1 MELTFKPNTAEQLQ
15 NKKKIKDPIITGAII
30 TIWALLLIFI
40 LYPVSKAMITSIMVD
55 GRVSFEHYIYLFKQA
70 WLRKT
75 FINSMKLAVT
85 VATISTFI
93 GYCYAYALNRTD
105 IPCKGFF
112 QQMSLLPII
121 SPPFMFALSVILLL
135 GKNGLITKK
144 LLGLTSFN
152 IYGFDGLVLV
162 QSLSMFPIA
171 YLVLD
176 GVLKA
181 ISPDLEDSAF
191 NLGATRRQVFR
202 TVTMPLS
209 LQGIASAWLLVFVTS
224 LADFGN
230 PVILGG
236 DFDVLSVQAYL
247 QVTGMFNTP
256 RGAAIAF
263 VLLAPALIAF
273 YLQRNLSKKS
283 VVTVTGK
290 PSTSG
295 LMKAHPLVKHILT
308 ILLSLTSLMTLAFYG
323 VIIYGCFVK
332 LWGYNWSL
340 TLENFAYAWDV
351 GKLSI
356 KATVIMAGIATVIAG
371 LLSMVIAFL
380 MVRKEFF
387 GKKAMGFVTL
397 LGYAIPGTLVGIG
410 YILAF
415 NTPPLLLTGTMWIII
430 CCFVFREI
438 PVGIESGVATLNQ
451 IDPAI
456 EEASL
461 NLGADTAYTFTHV
474 TLPLIKP
481 AFFASLAYSF
491 VRSMTAVSA
500 VIFLVTARWN
510 HLTALVLAQTEI
522 MRLGPASVLSFF
534 TIIIVFIVFAL
545 IRLSLGQISYTAPRI
560 GG

>member
-1 MELTFKPNTAEQLQ
+1 
-15 NKKKIKDPIITGAII
+15 
-30 TIWALLLIFI
+30 
-40 LYPVSKAMITSIMVD
+40 
-55 GRVSFEHYIYLFKQA
+55 
-70 WLRKT
+70 
-75 FINSMKLAVT
+75 
-85 VATISTFI
+85 
-93 GYCYAYALNRTD
+93 
-105 IPCKGFF
+105 
-112 QQMSLLPII
+112 
-121 SPPFMFALSVILLL
+121 
-135 GKNGLITKK
+135 
-144 LLGLTSFN
+144 
-152 IYGFDGLVLV
+152 
-162 QSLSMFPIA
+162 
-171 YLVLD
+171 
-176 GVLKA
+176 
-181 ISPDLEDSAF
+181 
-191 NLGATRRQVFR
+191 
-202 TVTMPLS
+202 
-209 LQGIASAWLLVFVTS
+209 
-224 LADFGN
+224 
-230 PVILGG
+230 
-236 DFDVLSVQAYL
+236 
-247 QVTGMFNTP
+247 
-256 RGAAIAF
+256 
-263 VLLAPALIAF
+263 
-273 YLQRNLSKKS
+273 
-283 VVTVTGK
+283 
-290 PSTSG
+290 
-295 LMKAHPLVKHILT
+295 MKAHPLVKHILT

>member
-1 MELTFKPNTAEQLQ
+1 
-15 NKKKIKDPIITGAII
+15 
-30 TIWALLLIFI
+30 
-40 LYPVSKAMITSIMVD
+40 MITSIMVD

-295 LMKAHPLVKHILT
+295 LMKAHPLAKYILT
-308 ILLSLTSLMTLAFYG
+308 ILLSLISLMTLAFYG

>member
-1 MELTFKPNTAEQLQ
+1 MELTSKPKHKDELSTQ
-15 NKKKIKDPIITGAII
+15 KKIRDPIVTLSIVI
-30 TIWALLLIFI
+30 IWALLGIFI
-40 LYPVSKAMITSIMVD
+40 LYPIVKALLTSIILN
-55 GRVSFEHYIYLFKQA
+55 GRISFEHYIYFFQQA
-70 WLRKT
+70 WLRKS
-75 FINSMKLAVT
+75 FFNSLKLAVT

-93 GYCYAYALNRTD
+93 GYCYAYGINRTN
-105 IPCKGFF
+105 IPGKWFF
-112 QQMSLLPII
+112 QQLCLLPMI

-135 GKNGLITKK
+135 GKNGLITKA
-144 LLGLTSFN
+144 LLGLTNFN
-152 IYGFDGLVLV
+152 IYGFKGLVLV
-162 QSLSMFPIA
+162 QSLTMFPIA

-181 ISPDLEDSAF
+181 INPDLEDSAF
-191 NLGATRRQVFR
+191 NLGANRRQVFG
-202 TVTMPLS
+202 TVTLPLS
-209 LQGIASAWLLVFVTS
+209 RQGIASAWLLVFVTS

-256 RGAAIAF
+256 RGASIAF
-263 VLLAPALIAF
+263 VLLVPALIAF
-273 YLQRNLSKKS
+273 FLQRNLSKKS
-283 VVTVTGK
+283 LVTVTGK
-290 PSTSG
+290 PSSAG
-295 LMKAHPLVKHILT
+295 LMKAHPLVKYMLATLMSVISLLT
-308 ILLSLTSLMTLAFYG
+308 IGFYG

-340 TLENFAYAWDV
+340 TLEHFAYAWDI

-356 KATVIMAGIATVIAG
+356 LSTVIMAGIATLIAG
-371 LLSMVIAFL
+371 MLSMIIAFL
-380 MVRKEFF
+380 LVRKNFF
-387 GKKAMGFVTL
+387 GKKLMNFSTL

-415 NTPPLLLTGTMWIII
+415 NTPPLLLTGTLWIIVF
-430 CCFVFREI
+430 CFVFREI
-438 PVGIESGVATLNQ
+438 PVGIESGIATLSQ
-451 IDPAI
+451 IDPSI

-461 NLGADTAYTFTHV
+461 NLGASTQYTFTHV
-474 TLPLIKP
+474 TLPLVKP

-510 HLTALVLAQTEI
+510 HLTSLVLAQTEI
-522 MRLGPASVLSFF
+522 MRLGPASVLSLI
-534 TIIIVFIVFAL
+534 TILIVFTVFAI

>member
-1 MELTFKPNTAEQLQ
+1 MALAVTPKTKEQPFS
-15 NKKKIKDPIITGAII
+15 KKKIGDPVVTV
-30 TIWALLLIFI
+30 TLVLIWASLAIFI
-40 LYPVSKAMITSIMVD
+40 LYPIVKALLTSLIVN
-55 GRVSFEHYIYLFKQA
+55 GRFSLEHYTYLLRQT
-70 WLRKT
+70 WLRKS
-75 FINSMKLAVT
+75 FYNSLILAVT
-85 VATISTFI
+85 VATVSTI
-93 GYCYAYALNRTD
+93 LGYCYAYGINRTD
-105 IPCKGFF
+105 MPGKGFF
-112 QQMSLLPII
+112 QQMALLPMI

-144 LLGLTSFN
+144 LLGITNFD
-152 IYGFDGLVLV
+152 IYGFKGLVLV
-162 QSLSMFPIA
+162 QSLCMFPIA

-176 GVLKA
+176 GVLKQ
-181 ISPDLEDSAF
+181 INPELEDSAF
-191 NLGATRRQVFR
+191 NLGANRRQVFR
-202 TVTMPLS
+202 TVTLPLS
-209 LQGIASAWLLVFVTS
+209 RQGLASAWLLVFVTS

-236 DFDVLSVQAYL
+236 NFDVLSVQAYL

-273 YLQRNLSKKS
+273 FLQRNLRQKNL
-283 VVTVTGK
+283 VTVTGK

-295 LMKAHPLVKHILT
+295 LMKAHPLTKYALT
-308 ILLSLTSLMTLAFYG
+308 FLLALISLTTIAFYG
-323 VIIYGCFVK
+323 VIIYGSFVK

-340 TLENFAYAWDV
+340 TLEHFAYAWDV

-356 KATVIMAGIATVIAG
+356 GATVLMAGVATIIGG
-371 LLSMVIAFL
+371 LLSMMIAFL
-380 MVRKEFF
+380 LVRKDFP
-387 GKKAMGFVTL
+387 GKKIMNFITL

-415 NTPPLLLTGTMWIII
+415 NTPPLLLTGTMWIIVF
-430 CCFVFREI
+430 CFVFREI
-438 PVGIESGVATLNQ
+438 PVGIESGVATLSQ

-456 EEASL
+456 EEASC
-461 NLGADTAYTFTHV
+461 NLGASTRYTFTHV

-510 HLTALVLAQTEI
+510 HLTSLVLAQTEI
-522 MRLGPASVLSFF
+522 MRLGPASVLSLF
-534 TIIIVFIVFAL
+534 TIIIVFTVFAL
-545 IRLSLGQISYTAPRI
+545 LRLFLGQISYTAPRI

>member
-1 MELTFKPNTAEQLQ
+1 MALAVTPKTKEQPFS
-15 NKKKIKDPIITGAII
+15 KKKIGDPVVTV
-30 TIWALLLIFI
+30 TLVLIWASLAIFI
-40 LYPVSKAMITSIMVD
+40 LYPIVKALLTSLIVN
-55 GRVSFEHYIYLFKQA
+55 GRFSLEHYTYLLRQT
-70 WLRKT
+70 WLRKS
-75 FINSMKLAVT
+75 FYNSLILAVT
-85 VATISTFI
+85 VATVSTI
-93 GYCYAYALNRTD
+93 LGYCYAYGINRTD
-105 IPCKGFF
+105 MPGKGFF
-112 QQMSLLPII
+112 QQMALLPMI

-144 LLGLTSFN
+144 LLGITNFD
-152 IYGFDGLVLV
+152 IYGFKGLVLV
-162 QSLSMFPIA
+162 QSLCMFPIA

-176 GVLKA
+176 GVLKQ
-181 ISPDLEDSAF
+181 INPELEDSAF
-191 NLGATRRQVFR
+191 NLGANRRQVFR
-202 TVTMPLS
+202 TVTLPLS
-209 LQGIASAWLLVFVTS
+209 RQGLASAWLLVFVTS

-236 DFDVLSVQAYL
+236 NFDVLSVQAYL

-273 YLQRNLSKKS
+273 FLQRNLRQKNL
-283 VVTVTGK
+283 VTVTGK

-295 LMKAHPLVKHILT
+295 LMKAHPLTKYALT
-308 ILLSLTSLMTLAFYG
+308 FLLALISLTTIAFYG
-323 VIIYGCFVK
+323 VIIYGSFVK

-340 TLENFAYAWDV
+340 TLEHFAYAWDV

-356 KATVIMAGIATVIAG
+356 GATVLMAGVATIIGG
-371 LLSMVIAFL
+371 LLSMMIAFL
-380 MVRKEFF
+380 LVRKDFP
-387 GKKAMGFVTL
+387 GKKIMNFITL

-415 NTPPLLLTGTMWIII
+415 NTPPLLLTGTMWIIVF
-430 CCFVFREI
+430 CFVFREI
-438 PVGIESGVATLNQ
+438 PVGIESGVATLSQ

-456 EEASL
+456 EEASC
-461 NLGADTAYTFTHV
+461 NLGASTRYTFTHV

-510 HLTALVLAQTEI
+510 HLTSLVLAQTEI
-522 MRLGPASVLSFF
+522 MRLGPASVLSLF
-534 TIIIVFIVFAL
+534 TIIIVFTVFAL
-545 IRLSLGQISYTAPRI
+545 LRLFLGQISYTAPSI